1 MTLKERLLNGDVLNI
16 VFGDSLGF
24 DVWVERYA
32 NPPRVYS
39 EGRPFPIEELDEVL
53 ERVENQL
60 VDEGVKAFW
69 NGQIP
74 VKRSDA

>member
-1 MTLKERLLNGDVLNI
+1 VTLKERLLKGDILNI
-16 VFGDSLGF
+16 VFGDGLGF
-24 DVWVERYA
+24 DVWVEKYA

-39 EGRPFPIEELDEVL
+39 EGRPFPMEEFDEVL
-53 ERVENQL
+53 SRVEDQL
-60 VDEGVKAFW
+60 AEDGVKAFW

>member
-1 MTLKERLLNGDVLNI
+1 VTLKERLLNGDVLNI